1 MEILSWIGAFILILS
16 YLLLSIN
23 KLSSKSVIYH
33 FMNLIGSIIFILFS
47 ISKNANAS
55 IFINSIFA
63 LIALITII
71 KLKKDEN

>member
-1 MEILSWIGAFILILS
+1 
-16 YLLLSIN
+16 
-23 KLSSKSVIYH
+23 
-33 FMNLIGSIIFILFS
+33 LIGSIIFILFS